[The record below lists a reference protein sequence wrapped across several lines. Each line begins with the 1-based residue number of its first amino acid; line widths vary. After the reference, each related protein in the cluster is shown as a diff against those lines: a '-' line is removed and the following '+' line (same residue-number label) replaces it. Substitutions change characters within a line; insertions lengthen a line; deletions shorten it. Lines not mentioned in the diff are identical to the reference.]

1 MKNDKDKYRKA
12 ALKSKEMSYQT
23 PSHIDHLDY
32 LRLFVGTDVPRGM
45 LRPFFSHKLGQA

>member
-23 PSHIDHLDY
+23 PSHIYHLDY
-32 LRLFVGTDVPRGM
+32 LRLFLGIDVSRGM
-45 LRPFFSHKLGQA
+45 LRLFFSDKLGQA